1 MEKSNKFPIY
11 NNNNLSFNMDN
22 DKEEKE
28 IAKIYFYS
36 MDDEK
41 LLFEGHYPFNNSLSI
56 VIKDF
61 ILKQKNE
68 ENFTFSFYIKNDD
81 SQEYLIN
88 ENKLISFYIT
98 NLQDT
103 VNLMEFGY
111 GNNSIN
117 TTTIGSNK
125 HLKIFVKI
133 NQKFNI
139 PENIEEYIINN
150 TQLIG
155 KPAMNQLKYYVY
167 HKIEKTLKTVHL
179 SKRQIDEININFFSR
194 KTSYCNAENK
204 LFIYE
209 GNDADINENNNNINY
224 NSKFISINLKT
235 KEVNLISSNFP
246 QRLLHSMIF
255 IPEKYIF
262 IVGGKKDKEVLIYTI
277 NKDNKIYEV
286 YPNLLPYEL
295 FEPSLITV
303 DNKYLYAFEN
313 STFCM
318 HILRTNF
325 ISESPFEEIEI
336 NNYNSIQIDQKFF
349 GLVRQKNN
357 ILLLGGQM
365 INSSNKDLNVSKNII
380 EFNYKS
386 NIIRQSLKI
395 NINLEIFE
403 KTFIPLGNFEY
414 MQITEVKDKNE
425 YKPKVIIFE
434 GYLQRSHKTNTNN
447 VISSKGNTSNCFV
460 SIHTKNV
467 NIHLRDNVTSL
478 VGTSSYGEMPVP
490 LYNNF
495 KNK

>member
-1 MEKSNKFPIY
+1 
-11 NNNNLSFNMDN
+11 
-22 DKEEKE
+22 
-28 IAKIYFYS
+28 
-36 MDDEK
+36 
-41 LLFEGHYPFNNSLSI
+41 
-56 VIKDF
+56 
-61 ILKQKNE
+61 
-68 ENFTFSFYIKNDD
+68 
-81 SQEYLIN
+81 
-88 ENKLISFYIT
+88 
-98 NLQDT
+98 
-103 VNLMEFGY
+103 
-111 GNNSIN
+111 
-117 TTTIGSNK
+117 
-125 HLKIFVKI
+125 
-133 NQKFNI
+133 
-139 PENIEEYIINN
+139 
-150 TQLIG
+150 
-155 KPAMNQLKYYVY
+155 MNQLKYYVY

-286 YPNLLPYEL
+286 YPHLLPYEL

>member
-1 MEKSNKFPIY
+1 
-11 NNNNLSFNMDN
+11 
-22 DKEEKE
+22 
-28 IAKIYFYS
+28 
-36 MDDEK
+36 
-41 LLFEGHYPFNNSLSI
+41 
-56 VIKDF
+56 
-61 ILKQKNE
+61 
-68 ENFTFSFYIKNDD
+68 
-81 SQEYLIN
+81 
-88 ENKLISFYIT
+88 
-98 NLQDT
+98 
-103 VNLMEFGY
+103 
-111 GNNSIN
+111 
-117 TTTIGSNK
+117 
-125 HLKIFVKI
+125 
-133 NQKFNI
+133 
-139 PENIEEYIINN
+139 
-150 TQLIG
+150 
-155 KPAMNQLKYYVY
+155 
-167 HKIEKTLKTVHL
+167 
-179 SKRQIDEININFFSR
+179 
-194 KTSYCNAENK
+194 
-204 LFIYE
+204 
-209 GNDADINENNNNINY
+209 
-224 NSKFISINLKT
+224 
-235 KEVNLISSNFP
+235 
-246 QRLLHSMIF
+246 MIF

-262 IVGGKKDKEVLIYTI
+262 IVGGKKDKEILIYTI

-286 YPNLLPYEL
+286 YPNLLPYKL

-336 NNYNSIQIDQKFF
+336 NNYNSIQIVQKFF